1 MKTIYF
7 WVLGLLLLAAGLTSC
22 SKDEDKNKQIVDE
35 GSHLYF
41 RHSPAE
47 EVSVQ
52 GNYDRQETTEPY
64 DLAVHVH
71 SKQKDQSGYSTPQL
85 YYIEND
91 KAIEQQIAAFLD
103 PNGNKYKGIMPEE
116 VYYVTESCKN
126 ITMAHYDKNDNF
138 VSDITDKARFYCP
151 EYIGEVYNPDNFG
164 PIGYNLLFDSN
175 KKLLGRIKD
184 GTTISQYLSYHPLVF
199 ANAYFVFPD
208 FLMETISKGNYILV
222 KIELDNGVIL
232 SAKASFRNDQG
243 TE

>member
-1 MKTIYF
+1 MKRIRII
-7 WVLGLLLLAAGLTSC
+7 VLLSGLLISAGLTSC
-22 SKDEDKNKQIVDE
+22 SKDEDKNKQIGDN
-35 GSHLYF
+35 GSYLYF

-52 GNYDRQETTEPY
+52 GNYDRQEDIESY
-64 DLAVHVH
+64 VLAVHVH
-71 SKQKDQSGYSTPQL
+71 SKHKDQSGYSSPQL
-85 YYIEND
+85 YYIESD

-103 PNGNKYKGIMPEE
+103 PNGNKYNGMMPEE

-126 ITMAHYDKNDNF
+126 ITMVYYDKNDNF

-151 EYIGEVYNPDNFG
+151 EYIGGVYNPDNFG
-164 PIGYNLLFDSN
+164 PLGYNLLFDSN

-199 ANAYFVFPD
+199 ANAYFLFPG
-208 FLMETISKGNYILV
+208 LLIETISKGNYILV

-232 SAKASFRNDQG
+232 SAKASF
-243 TE
+243 

>member
-1 MKTIYF
+1 MKRIRII
-7 WVLGLLLLAAGLTSC
+7 VLLSGLLISAGLTSC
-22 SKDEDKNKQIVDE
+22 SKDEDKNKQIGDN
-35 GSHLYF
+35 GSYLYF

-52 GNYDRQETTEPY
+52 GNYDRQEDIESY
-64 DLAVHVH
+64 VLAVHVH
-71 SKQKDQSGYSTPQL
+71 SKHKDQSGYSSPQL
-85 YYIEND
+85 YYIESD

-103 PNGNKYKGIMPEE
+103 PNGNKYNGMMPEE

-151 EYIGEVYNPDNFG
+151 EYFGGVYNPDNFG
-164 PIGYNLLFDSN
+164 PLGYNLLFDSN

-199 ANAYFVFPD
+199 ANAFFVFPD
-208 FLMETISKGNYILV
+208 LLMETISKGNYILV
-222 KIELDNGVIL
+222 EIELDNDVIL
-232 SAKASFRNDQG
+232 SAKASF
-243 TE
+243 